1 MARQLTNDGVNA
13 IPPLGLVEQEAAAP
27 ELIQLPPEPARS
39 GSGATRDA
47 WATYAS
53 ELGLEYG
60 DDATRG
66 DLIALVDEYVL
77 SLPTV
82 EPEPVEEEIVDEP
95 DPELSDT
102 EPETQTEETP
112 PLTELTEEE

>member
-1 MARQLTNDGVNA
+1 MTRQLTNDGVNA
-13 IPPLGLVEQEAAAP
+13 VPPLGLVQQEAAAP

-39 GSGATRDA
+39 GAGATRDA

-53 ELGLEYG
+53 ELGLEYAE
-60 DDATRG
+60 DATRG
-66 DLIALVDEYVL
+66 DLITLVDGYVL
-77 SLPTV
+77 SLPIV
-82 EPEPVEEEIVDEP
+82 EPVEIVD

-102 EPETQTEETP
+102 EPETQTEEMP